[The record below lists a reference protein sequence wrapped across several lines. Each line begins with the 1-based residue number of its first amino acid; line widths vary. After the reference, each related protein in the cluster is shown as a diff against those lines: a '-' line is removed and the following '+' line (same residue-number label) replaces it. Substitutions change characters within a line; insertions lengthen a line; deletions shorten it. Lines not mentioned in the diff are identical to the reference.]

1 MPYVGGFIATAAGPV
16 PLVSTTLSWRDRLG
30 AIGARSGWFR
40 CKYKVIPG
48 LYGVGRPGPEA
59 PVLVTANYK
68 LSFDALRRELAGI
81 DAWILVVDTRGIN
94 VWCAAGKKT
103 FSTDE
108 VAYQVRSTRLAEIVR
123 HRDLILP
130 QLAAVGVA
138 AARLHQACGFNGTF
152 GPIRAEDLPDFLDR
166 KRQADETMRTVTFR
180 VGERAVLIPVEICLL
195 WRPFLAAAIILV
207 LISGIGPDI
216 YSLSAAGAR
225 GMRAITASML
235 AVLAGA
241 VLTPLLLPWIPGRQF
256 WLKGALIGAVTG
268 LAALPA
274 TTWAADLP
282 AASALVL
289 WTTCVASYLAM
300 NFTGSTPY
308 TSLSG
313 VGLEMRRGL
322 VFQLGGA
329 ALALGLWLW
338 SAFA

>member
-1 MPYVGGFIATAAGPV
+1 M
-16 PLVSTTLSWRDRLG
+16 PLVDTALAWRDNLG
-30 AIGARSGWFR
+30 TIGARSGFCR
-40 CKYKVIPG
+40 SNYRAIPG
-48 LYGVGRPGPEA
+48 LYGVGQPGPDS

-68 LSFDALRRELAGI
+68 LSFDALRRQLPGI

-103 FSTDE
+103 FSTAE
-108 VAYQVRSTRLAEIVR
+108 VAYQVKISRLAEIVR
-123 HRDLILP
+123 HRQLILP

-138 AARLHQACGFNGTF
+138 AGRLRKACGFDGVF
-152 GPIRAEDLPDFLDR
+152 GPIRAQDLPAYLHR
-166 KRQADETMRTVTFR
+166 GRQADETMRTVTFGA
-180 VGERAVLIPVEICLL
+180 GERAVLIPVEICLL
-195 WRPFLAAAIILV
+195 WKPFLAATVVLV

-216 YSLSAAGAR
+216 YSLSAAGVR
-225 GMRAITASML
+225 GIQAITASLL

-256 WLKGALIGAVTG
+256 WLKGALVGG
-268 LAALPA
+268 LTAMAALLP

-282 AASALVL
+282 AATALVL
-289 WTTCVASYLAM
+289 WAASVASYLAM

-322 VFQLGGA
+322 VFQLGGTT
-329 ALALGLWLW
+329 LALGLWIW

>member
-1 MPYVGGFIATAAGPV
+1 MPLIDTA
-16 PLVSTTLSWRDRLG
+16 LTWRDHLG
-30 AIGARSGWFR
+30 TIGARSGLCR
-40 CKYKVIPG
+40 SNYRVIPG
-48 LYGVGRPGPEA
+48 LYGVGRPGPDA

-68 LSFDALRRELAGI
+68 LSFDALRRELPGI

-103 FSTDE
+103 FSTAE
-108 VAYQVRSTRLAEIVR
+108 VAYQVKISRLAEIVR
-123 HRDLILP
+123 HRQLILP

-138 AARLHQACGFNGTF
+138 AGRLSKACGFSGTF
-152 GPIRAEDLPDFLDR
+152 GPVRAQDLPAYLHR
-166 KRQADETMRTVTFR
+166 GRQADEAMRTVTFR
-180 VGERAVLIPVEICLL
+180 AGERAVLIPVEICLL
-195 WRPFLAAAIILV
+195 WKPFLAATVILV

-216 YSLSAAGAR
+216 YSLSAAGVR
-225 GMRAITASML
+225 GSRGIIASLL

-256 WLKGALIGAVTG
+256 WFKGALVGG
-268 LAALPA
+268 LTAMAALLP
-274 TTWAADLP
+274 TTWAANLP
-282 AASALVL
+282 AAIALVL
-289 WTTCVASYLAM
+289 WAASVASYLAM

-322 VFQLGGA
+322 VFQLGGTT
-329 ALALGLWLW
+329 LALGLWIW